1 MKPDVGERI
10 HRLEEIATRDVG
22 RGIAPLA
29 AAARGGL
36 LGAARSIAEH
46 GESHVAVLTGFYIP
60 AAEPPAPET
69 DGPVGAA
76 QLAAALTRAGFPVRL
91 VTDERCAG
99 AVRAAARAAGCG
111 EAPLDVLAVGG
122 HGGVGNV
129 LDAWDTAVPTVSH
142 VVAIE
147 RVGPAADGVCR
158 NMRGEDVTPFT
169 APADRLFQPPRIRI
183 GIGDGGNEL
192 GMGSLPREL
201 VAESIPRGERIACTV
216 ACDHLLVCGISNWGA
231 NALVAALALLWDDRR
246 EALLDGLTEDVEREV
261 LRATVEEG
269 PAVDGVLRRQALS
282 VDGLEWDEHARVLR
296 RLRDVVD
303 G

>member
-1 MKPDVGERI
+1 MQEANEKIR
-10 HRLEEIATRDVG
+10 RLEEIMSRDVG

-36 LGAARSIAEH
+36 LGAARSIAGH
-46 GESHVAVLTGFYIP
+46 PAPHVAVLTGFYIP
-60 AAEPPAPET
+60 AATPPAPET

-76 QLAAALTRAGFPVRL
+76 QLAAALRRAGVTVRL
-91 VTDERCAG
+91 VTDDLCAG

-111 EAPLDVLAVGG
+111 DVPLDR
-122 HGGVGNV
+122 
-129 LDAWDTAVPTVSH
+129 LDAAVSGLTH

-158 NMRGEDVTPFT
+158 NMRGDDITRFT
-169 APADRLFQPPRIRI
+169 ASAEPLFHPPRVRI

-192 GMGSLPREL
+192 GMGSLPPGL
-201 VAESIPRGERIACTV
+201 VASNVPLGERIACAV
-216 ACDHLLVCGISNWGA
+216 GCDHLLVCGISNWGA
-231 NALVAALALLWDDRR
+231 AALVAALALLWEDRR
-246 EALLDGLTEDVEREV
+246 EALLFGLTEEAEREV
-261 LRATVEEG
+261 LRAAVEEG

-282 VDGLEWDEHARVLR
+282 VDGLEWEEHARVLR
-296 RLRDVVD
+296 ELRAVV